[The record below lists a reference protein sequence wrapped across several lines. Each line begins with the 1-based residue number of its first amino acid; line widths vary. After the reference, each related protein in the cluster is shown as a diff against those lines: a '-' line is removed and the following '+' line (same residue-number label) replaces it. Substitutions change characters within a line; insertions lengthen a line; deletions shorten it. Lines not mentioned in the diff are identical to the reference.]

1 MSNEKISKAL
11 HISLDPTTEK
21 DNSKQIVKQI
31 QVEKKDGIDE
41 DFDIARSNMLELI
54 GNGKDAMDGI
64 MKVALETDSPRAYE
78 VASLM
83 LKTISELNK
92 DLLVLHEKTRGAK
105 KEKVTNITNNSI
117 YVGSTTDL
125 QNLINTERATNKNE
139 DA

>member
-11 HISLDPTTEK
+11 HISLDPTAEK

>member
-11 HISLDPTTEK
+11 QISLDPITEK
-21 DNSKQIVKQI
+21 DTSKQIVKQI
-31 QVEKKDGIDE
+31 QVEKKDAIDE
-41 DFDIARSNMLELI
+41 DFDIARSNMIELI

-92 DLLVLHEKTRGAK
+92 DLLVLHEKTKGAK

>member
-11 HISLDPTTEK
+11 QISLDPITEK

-31 QVEKKDGIDE
+31 QVEKKDAIDE
-41 DFDIARSNMLELI
+41 DFDIARSNMIELI

-92 DLLVLHEKTRGAK
+92 DLLVLHEKTKGAK